1 MARQAFIQSILK
13 ASGLAEKAGIRSHF
27 NMNPNLPT
35 DYVGRVRNLSYLE
48 QWELHD
54 RHFWYHIKLEEQSL
68 LYFKEDSFKYISSPF
83 ESLDSL
89 DEYES
94 RIKQELY
101 DNNYPEE
108 EIELYLDDIEQ
119 QYQLYLETEARYG
132 SYTPLRVDIHPEQ
145 YKKVSHPIT
154 HLHIGH
160 GNESRLPIKKY
171 MTPFAFTGFVI
182 ATFYPKNWELLRQNN
197 VLNDD
202 DFRALNTSLLHV
214 HRENADHWC
223 EVEEEQRFYLT

>member
-1 MARQAFIQSILK
+1 MAKQAFIQSILK

-54 RHFWYHIKLEEQSL
+54 RHFWYHIKLEDQSL

-108 EIELYLDDIEQ
+108 EIELYR
-119 QYQLYLETEARYG
+119 TYG
-132 SYTPLRVDIHPEQ
+132 GD
-145 YKKVSHPIT
+145 
-154 HLHIGH
+154 
-160 GNESRLPIKKY
+160 
-171 MTPFAFTGFVI
+171 
-182 ATFYPKNWELLRQNN
+182 
-197 VLNDD
+197 
-202 DFRALNTSLLHV
+202 
-214 HRENADHWC
+214 
-223 EVEEEQRFYLT
+223 